1 MVILPALLLG
11 SSLLTVI
18 LIFCFLLST
27 SISSLLN
34 FASLC
39 FFVLLSFENLLCFGV
54 VRGIETS
61 LPRSEEKLKPGA
73 QLCLELSVKCVGLA
87 GVRVLLGACVFLLR
101 CVNAFLL
108 ILEPP
113 TTPARC

>member
-1 MVILPALLLG
+1 MAHRGREVYSFYA
-11 SSLLTVI
+11 
-18 LIFCFLLST
+18 
-27 SISSLLN
+27 SIEMRVSFF
-34 FASLC
+34 FARRAVFPSLC
-39 FFVLLSFENLLCFGV
+39 FFDLLSFENLLCFGV
-54 VRGIETS
+54 VCGIETS

-101 CVNAFLL
+101 CVNTFLL